1 MPLLWNFLSVETIP
15 SVINFSI
22 YDQRCA
28 NFFHHPSEKKHPH
41 KRIWAGVQSG
51 GGGVWRKN
59 PSPALKGTVSR
70 DFLLLVFFLIQ
81 FPPGLWKNLKR
92 SKWNTLELGGN
103 WFMKKTRSKKSCD
116 TVPLTWPCA
125 LYCMHYSV
133 LSQKI
138 SSELIKS
145 ITAIQ

>member
-1 MPLLWNFLSVETIP
+1 MGGETGEGKNSRCLCYGIFFP
-15 SVINFSI
+15 WKQFHRSSISQSMTRGVPTFSI
-22 YDQRCA
+22 TPLRRNILTSA
-28 NFFHHPSEKKHPH
+28 SELEC
-41 KRIWAGVQSG
+41 SLG
-51 GGGVWRKN
+51 GG
-59 PSPALKGTVSR
+59 